1 MVDNFLTYLEH
12 EKGASQATLK
22 SYRADLKVFASFI
35 LNEYDITD
43 LTREVN
49 SQMIRQ
55 WIVQLYDHG
64 LKSSS
69 INRRLSTLKSFYG
82 FLYARKKVEVNPVS
96 TISLLKREKRLPQ
109 FAGERDMENLFEFR
123 LHFGDDFEGVRDRLI
138 LELFYTT
145 GMRSAELLSLK
156 VGDFIPPREFLELKG
171 KGNKMRRVP
180 VSSGVRNCVE
190 QYIKLRDERVE
201 PGNPLLIITSKG
213 KKAYPKL
220 IYNIVKKYL
229 SAVTSLQKRSPHVIR
244 HTFATHML
252 NAGADLETIKKLLGH
267 SSLSATQVY
276 THNSFEKLK
285 NVYKNA
291 HPRS

>member
-190 QYIKLRDERVE
+190 QYIKLRDERAE